1 MLLMMKAENETLRT
15 SWTLVRRLKVL
26 EDQESWDRF
35 EGLYRRLV
43 MGVAVKAG
51 LRQEEAE
58 DVWQETMASVSKH
71 IQEFETNR
79 ARGSFRAWL
88 LKMARWRICD
98 QFRKRLPVA
107 PPSDAPSEATATTPT
122 VERVPDTHAVDL
134 EALCDKEFKEQL
146 LEQGL
151 KVLPHEVKADHYQV
165 FHLAVIEGKPVAEVA
180 RMVGCS
186 RAQVYVVKHR
196 VGRALKRIVKR
207 LERELR

>member
-1 MLLMMKAENETLRT
+1 MKPESETLRT

-43 MGVAVKAG
+43 IGVAVKAG
-51 LRQEEAE
+51 LREDEAE
-58 DVWQETMASVSKH
+58 DVWQETLSSVAKH
-71 IQEFETNR
+71 IEEFESNA

-88 LKMARWRICD
+88 LRMVRWRICD

-107 PPSDAPSEATATTPT
+107 PHHEKSADATVTTPT
-122 VERVPDTHAVDL
+122 VDRVPDAHGVDL
-134 EALCDKEFKEQL
+134 EALCDEEWKARL
-146 LEQGL
+146 LEQASKELQLG
-151 KVLPHEVKADHYQV
+151 VKAQHYQV
-165 FHLAVIEGKPVAEVA
+165 FHLAVIEGRPLAEVA

-196 VGRALKRIVKR
+196 VGRALSRIVKR
-207 LERELR
+207 LERELG